1 MVSAVRALAKLL
13 AYVSVISL
21 EACAAFT
28 HTNGE
33 DRKHESES
41 FKAVA
46 QFICKQE
53 FSCLFYHSTVGCE
66 NLSAR
71 QLS

>member
-1 MVSAVRALAKLL
+1 MKLL

-33 DRKHESES
+33 AESM
-41 FKAVA
+41 
-46 QFICKQE
+46 
-53 FSCLFYHSTVGCE
+53 
-66 NLSAR
+66 NLSLLR
-71 QLS
+71 RWHSLYVNRNLVVSFTIVQ